1 MNQWDHVVQ
10 KRRMHVSI
18 GYDWIFIYVLG
29 HDIDVKLSHISFLAG
44 KLTTTT
50 MWTVIAAAAI
60 PSILLLEVQPKDAYR
75 DMC

>member
-60 PSILLLEVQPKDAYR
+60 PSILRLEVQP
-75 DMC
+75 